1 MSRIGTLAINDE
13 GFAFDP
19 QTGDSF
25 TLNKTA
31 LCILKSLKEKKTL
44 MEILITLKEM
54 FETPSDEEL
63 EKDYCDFVEHLK
75 ICQLI
80 WGVAWEN

>member
-1 MSRIGTLAINDE
+1 MSRLGILAINDE

-31 LCILKSLKEKKTL
+31 LCILKGLKENKTTE
-44 MEILITLKEM
+44 EIISAIAEE
-54 FETPSDEEL
+54 FETPATEEL
-63 EKDYCDFVEHLK
+63 EKDILDFIEHLR
-75 ICQLI
+75 IHQI
-80 WGVAWEN
+80 V

>member
-1 MSRIGTLAINDE
+1 MSRLGILAINDE

-31 LCILKSLKEKKTL
+31 LCILKALKENKSTS
-44 MEILITLKEM
+44 EIITTISEE
-54 FETPSDEEL
+54 FDITSDEEV
-63 EKDYCDFVEHLK
+63 EKDLSDFIEHLR
-75 ICQLI
+75 IFQL
-80 WGVAWEN
+80 V